1 MDRLSIRDI
10 HALHATFITTS
21 PTCPTCYRPR
31 TECATNHPE
40 GHR

>member
-21 PTCPTCYRPR
+21 PTCPACYRPR